1 MTPMAAPAIAQ
12 SADLAKMLIDHDVP
26 TYDTGLVHE
35 GDRFVVLCDKIG
47 GRPVY
52 SKNER
57 GEQVITG
64 VLPPRS
70 KGDVVS
76 VADLGG
82 AWEVCR
88 LLARPQ
94 PFLRAATP
102 FEATQQRVTV
112 AEDPRKNAAVEELLS
127 EERRKNAAMVAMSDQ
142 KDAEIGRLRSLMA
155 QPSPGVSAT
164 QQAEALALKNQTI
177 ESLQRQNEALQ
188 AQMSEM
194 AKDAEAH
201 KAARNEPNKPARR

>member
-1 MTPMAAPAIAQ
+1 MTPMAAPAVAQ

-26 TYDTGLVHE
+26 VYNTGLVNE

-57 GEQVITG
+57 GEQIITN
-64 VLPPRS
+64 VLPPRE

-88 LLARPQ
+88 LLARPR

-102 FEATQQRVTV
+102 FEATQAKVTV
-112 AEDPRKNAAVEELLS
+112 SDDPRKNIAVEEMLA
-127 EERRKNAAMVAMSDQ
+127 EERRKSAAMVAMSDQ

-164 QQAEALALKNQTI
+164 QQAEALAMKNQAI
-177 ESLQRQNEALQ
+177 EALQRQNEALQ
-188 AQMSEM
+188 AQLSEM
-194 AKDAEAH
+194 ARKGET
-201 KAARNEPNKPARR
+201 NKQARR